1 MLQCV
6 CTSTH
11 TWLLLWPEKQNND
24 LSHLSPIKAQDFRQ
38 FYQDDFAGKGMT
50 DLAVWSERKTDSDY
64 QKGSARPQEKSQ
76 QYLEGLGDKKTF

>member
-6 CTSTH
+6 YTSTH
-11 TWLLLWPEKQNND
+11 PWLLLWPEKQNND
-24 LSHLSPIKAQDFRQ
+24 LSHHSPIKALHFRK
-38 FYQDDFAGKGMT
+38 FYQDDFARKGMT

-64 QKGSARPQEKSQ
+64 QKASACPQEKSQ